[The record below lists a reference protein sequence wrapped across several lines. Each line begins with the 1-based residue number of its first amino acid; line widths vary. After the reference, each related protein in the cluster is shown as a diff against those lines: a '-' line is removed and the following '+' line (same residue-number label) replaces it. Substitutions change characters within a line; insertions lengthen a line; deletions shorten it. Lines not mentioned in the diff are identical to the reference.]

1 MSQTVEKRLEH
12 AIARQSLRVIHL
24 ETAESTNTL
33 AKELVLTGEKGE
45 LLIVAD
51 SQTLGRGRS
60 GKSFFSPSGRGLYMT
75 LVLRPKYFSADFT
88 LITAAV
94 AVAVS
99 RAIEKVAG
107 VAPSI
112 KWVNDII
119 LGGKKLGGILC
130 ESVFSGG
137 GKLDAVIIGIGI
149 NLSGGDFPP
158 EIESIATSLGGK
170 ADRDT
175 LCAEIA
181 KELFPLS
188 DSLYSQT
195 PNKDFL
201 KYYRSHSCVLGK
213 DIAYSQNGKSF
224 PGKAISIL
232 DGGEL
237 QVLTP
242 DGKTVTLSGGEISLR
257 ISP

>member
-1 MSQTVEKRLEH
+1 MSQSLEKTLEST
-12 AIARQSLRVIHL
+12 IARQSLRVIHL
-24 ETAESTNTL
+24 DSTESTNTL

-75 LVLRPKYFSADFT
+75 QVLRPEFASADFT

-94 AVAVS
+94 SVAVS

-107 VAPSI
+107 VTPSI
-112 KWVNDII
+112 KWVNDIF

-149 NLSGGDFPP
+149 NLTGGDFPP
-158 EIESIATSLGGK
+158 ELESIATSLGGK
-170 ADRDT
+170 ADRNT

-181 KELFPLS
+181 KKLFSLS
-188 DSLYSQT
+188 DSLYSKT

-201 KYYRSHSCVLGK
+201 NYYRSQSCVLGN
-213 DIAYSQNGKSF
+213 DITYTRNGQSF
-224 PGKAISIL
+224 SAVALSIL

-237 QVLTP
+237 KVRNS
-242 DGKTVTLSGGEISLR
+242 DGSIQILSGGEISLR
-257 ISP
+257 L